1 MTTEQDFKTYLDES
15 QALASR
21 SIMDPAARDDLF
33 HLIERNKKESEENP
47 TYKHFYEAEKAF
59 YQGSYELSLKYYLE
73 CKDIEDFPFFC
84 YRASAYVSKKLGQH
98 DKCKMFV
105 EKALAIYPQD
115 PYTLAAIAESPL
127 KEIHNNN
134 LEEDTMN
141 TDVLPTTAPLGQT
154 MTEGLTQKLYQVQIP
169 DIETKKTTLKP
180 TDDCCGKPMDVF
192 AHHEEAFEQRIKAFQ
207 KSQGERLMSYL
218 HDSKSKQAKADN
230 HLFMLNGWPNK
241 HLNQLTL
248 GKSSSGFFIRWN
260 NKGIAVNPGSNF
272 MDHFHEQGLCIRD
285 IDFVI
290 QTNSDPDCY
299 NAIKDIYSL
308 NSQLN
313 KINPE
318 LQIIH
323 YYLCH
328 KAYQELSMVLKPNFK
343 QERNSLHQ
351 LEIFMDSPETEA
363 IELTQGI
370 TLNYFGMQEIANNSL
385 AIPLGIRLDL
395 RNSHQTT
402 RVGYLSGTK
411 WNPLLSHHM
420 GTCEVLITGFGNT
433 CSSDYSRLKYNEDC
447 LGYYGCYSLMEEINP
462 TVMICTEFGGR
473 EGDIR
478 IEAAR
483 KLRCD
488 YHNLHPNTRQRPV
501 VLPGDQGLKI
511 DLKNLFVQ
519 CTLTNENMEA
529 EETRVVRTCDNYG
542 NLHYLSS
549 SNCL

>member
-1 MTTEQDFKTYLDES
+1 M
-15 QALASR
+15 SR
-21 SIMDPAARDDLF
+21 
-33 HLIERNKKESEENP
+33 
-47 TYKHFYEAEKAF
+47 
-59 YQGSYELSLKYYLE
+59 
-73 CKDIEDFPFFC
+73 
-84 YRASAYVSKKLGQH
+84 KKLGQN
-98 DKCKMFV
+98 DKCKMFI
-105 EKALAIYPQD
+105 EKALAIHPQD
-115 PYTLAAIAESPL
+115 PYTLAAIAEPL
-127 KEIHNNN
+127 IKEIQHTN
-134 LEEDTMN
+134 LEEETMN
-141 TDVLPTTAPLGQT
+141 TDMFSSTTAPLGQT
-154 MTEGLTQKLYQVQIP
+154 MTDGLTQKLYQVQIP
-169 DIETKKTTLKP
+169 EVDLKKTGQTP
-180 TDDCCGKPMDVF
+180 TEPCCGKPMDVF
-192 AHHEEAFEQRIKAFQ
+192 THHEEAFEHRIKTFQ
-207 KSQGERLMSYL
+207 KNQNDRLMSYL
-218 HDSKSKQAKADN
+218 QDSKVRQTNRDQ

-241 HLNQLTL
+241 QMNQLTL

-260 NKGIAVNPGSNF
+260 GKGIVVNPGINF

-290 QTNSDPDCY
+290 QTLSDPDCY
-299 NAIKDIYSL
+299 NAIKDIYAL
-308 NSQLN
+308 NTQLN
-313 KINPE
+313 KIHPE

-351 LEIFMDSPETEA
+351 LEIFVDSPETES

-370 TLNYFGMQEIANNSL
+370 TLNYFAMQEVINNS
-385 AIPLGIRLDL
+385 ISTPLGIRLDL
-395 RNSHQTT
+395 RSSHQNT
-402 RVGYLSGTK
+402 RVGYLSGAK

-420 GTCEVLITGFGNT
+420 GACEVLITGFGNT
-433 CSSDYSRLKYNEDC
+433 CVSDYTRLKYNEDC

-462 TVMICTEFGGR
+462 TVMLCTEFGGR

-501 VLPGDQGLKI
+501 VLPGDQGLMI
-511 DLKNLFVQ
+511 DLKNLFVE
-519 CTLTNENMEA
+519 CTLTHQKMEA